1 MFSPLEQF
9 EVFAFF
15 NVNLFGLFLPTA
27 LSALVVLFCGCLF
40 FQLFFTIP
48 KIVPFRWQQVFE
60 YFIFFV
66 FSILKQQMGFKG
78 VSFFPLVLTFFLF
91 IFFCN
96 ILSLTP
102 FAVAL
107 TSHIIIIILLTFTII
122 LFVFFKGLL
131 LYRAVFLK
139 LFAPEA
145 PFLLL
150 FLLVPI
156 ELFSYS
162 IRTLSLA
169 IRLSANIIA
178 GHTLVFIICNF
189 LLLLS
194 FFDCFLFFFPSFLL
208 LATLLLEFGVA
219 FLQAYVFIVL
229 FCIYMHDSL
238 YLSIH

>member
-1 MFSPLEQF
+1 M
-9 EVFAFF
+9 
-15 NVNLFGLFLPTA
+15 GL
-27 LSALVVLFCGCLF
+27 
-40 FQLFFTIP
+40 
-48 KIVPFRWQQVFE
+48 
-60 YFIFFV
+60 
-66 FSILKQQMGFKG
+66 KG
-78 VSFFPLVLTFFLF
+78 VSFFPLVLTFFSF

-107 TSHIIIIILLTFTII
+107 TSHIIIVILLTFTII

-131 LYRAVFLK
+131 LYRAGFLK
-139 LFAPEA
+139 LFVPEA

-178 GHTLVFIICNF
+178 GHTLVFIICSF
-189 LLLLS
+189 LIL
-194 FFDCFLFFFPSFLL
+194 LFFFDFFLFVFPFFLL
-208 LATLLLEFGVA
+208 LAILLLEFGVA